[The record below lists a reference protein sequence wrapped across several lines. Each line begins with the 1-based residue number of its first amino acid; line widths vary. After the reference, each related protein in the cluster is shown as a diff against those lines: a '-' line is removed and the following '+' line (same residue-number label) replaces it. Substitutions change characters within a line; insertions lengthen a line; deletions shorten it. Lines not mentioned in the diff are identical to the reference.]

1 MMPPNNIIIQNVK
14 TQLTAKGF
22 DFAEAEKADEFL
34 TVLITEIMTAV
45 KQATVTTVVTGT
57 LTPPAA
63 VTGTGTGFIK

>member
-1 MMPPNNIIIQNVK
+1 MMPPDNVIIQNVK

-34 TVLITEIMTAV
+34 TVLITEIMIAV